1 MPMKPPPAPEQIC
14 PQSRV
19 STSTSR
25 LPSCPS
31 RSEIQ
36 TRDLFLLP
44 RSCPATAVRCHCECA
59 ASIDTEHSTDR
70 SRTAQHHTSS
80 LRLLLLLLHLCDALF
95 VEADGEV
102 HLEDALHDEE
112 LRQPVAE
119 PDCDLVHP
127 VRRDERVLPD
137 CSDGG
142 AGVLLRRGD
151 HEGGSLLG
159 RDLRVWEDHRRRDP
173 ERRLALEVDALGLVL
188 AVAGAGQILDVA
200 LSGRVAGEQR
210 EREASRGRGL
220 VDDGS
225 RPPVDHAGQ
234 HQLGHPGGGLDVELE
249 QRLHLGVEKLVE
261 PLRKVVADADVVEK
275 HAHLQAAQRLL

>member
-119 PDCDLVHP
+119 PAQRQRGSPGPCCGYGVCGQPKTVAARGL
-127 VRRDERVLPD
+127 
-137 CSDGG
+137 
-142 AGVLLRRGD
+142 AGVQEGRCRGVT
-151 HEGGSLLG
+151 S
-159 RDLRVWEDHRRRDP
+159 
-173 ERRLALEVDALGLVL
+173 
-188 AVAGAGQILDVA
+188 
-200 LSGRVAGEQR
+200 
-210 EREASRGRGL
+210 AS
-220 VDDGS
+220 D
-225 RPPVDHAGQ
+225 
-234 HQLGHPGGGLDVELE
+234 
-249 QRLHLGVEKLVE
+249 
-261 PLRKVVADADVVEK
+261 
-275 HAHLQAAQRLL
+275 